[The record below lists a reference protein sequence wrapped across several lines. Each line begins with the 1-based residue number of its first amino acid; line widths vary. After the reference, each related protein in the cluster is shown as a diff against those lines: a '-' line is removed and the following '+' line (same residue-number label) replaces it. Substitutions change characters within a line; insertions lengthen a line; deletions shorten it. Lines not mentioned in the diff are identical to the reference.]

1 MDLNIDDNKLIE
13 SYFNGDEQSFSILVK
28 KYLNSVYSFA
38 YTYVKDTNVAEDITS
53 DVFLKFFKNIKK
65 FDKNKKFKTWVFEI
79 TKNTALDYIKK
90 KKDINFSNIQSEE
103 DDEENYFENSI
114 VDESKLQD
122 EVFDIK
128 SNILIIKNEID
139 KLPLKYKEV
148 VNLYYISELNFREI
162 SEFLNESIDTVKSKH
177 RRALIS
183 LKQSLNK
190 NRN

>member
-28 KYLNSVYSFA
+28 KYLDSVYSFA
-38 YTYVKDTNVAEDITS
+38 YIYVKDGSIAEDITS
-53 DVFLKFFKNIKK
+53 DVFLKVFKNIKK
-65 FDKNKKFKTWVFEI
+65 FDKNKKFKTWIFEI

-90 KKDINFSNIQSEE
+90 KKDINFSSIELDNNKE
-103 DDEENYFENSI
+103 DCFENLI
-114 VDESKLQD
+114 EDESKLQD
-122 EVFDIK
+122 EIFDIK
-128 SNILIIKNEID
+128 NDASIVKKEID
-139 KLPLKYKEV
+139 KLPLKYREII
-148 VNLYYISELNFREI
+148 NLYYISELNFREI

-183 LKQSLNK
+183 LKKSLNK

>member
-13 SYFNGDEQSFSILVK
+13 SYFNGDEQSFSVLVK
-28 KYLNSVYSFA
+28 KYLDPVYSFA
-38 YTYVKDTNVAEDITS
+38 YTYVKDNNIAEDIAS
-53 DVFLKFFKNIKK
+53 DVFIKVFKNIKK
-65 FDKNKKFKTWVFEI
+65 FNKNKKFKTWIFEI

-90 KKDINFSNIQSEE
+90 KKDINFSNLQSE
-103 DDEENYFENSI
+103 DDDENYFENSI

-122 EVFDIK
+122 EIFDIK
-128 SNILIIKNEID
+128 NDILIIKNEID

-148 VNLYYISELNFREI
+148 VNLYYVSELNFREI